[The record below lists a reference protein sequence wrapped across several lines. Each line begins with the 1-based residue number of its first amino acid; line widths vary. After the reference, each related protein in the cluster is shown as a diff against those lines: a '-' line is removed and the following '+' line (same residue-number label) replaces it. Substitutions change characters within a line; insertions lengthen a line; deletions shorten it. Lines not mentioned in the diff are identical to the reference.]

1 MDTLGVWEGYKS
13 MYIVYVGVRVSAE
26 EICLGM
32 FAWMDNCYTQG
43 RILGRWL
50 PIGGVVGEIIF
61 FSLVNW
67 FGAVQGAW
75 GLLLTFAS
83 LLFRS
88 ANARVREGNSGR
100 LTDTQ
105 WIIHLNKS
113 Q

>member
-1 MDTLGVWEGYKS
+1 MDLKLVS
-13 MYIVYVGVRVSAE
+13 VRVKITAE
-26 EICLGM
+26 VLCLVGLFGWNQGM
-32 FAWMDNCYTQG
+32 GGWLWKYQDV
-43 RILGRWL
+43 LGQA
-50 PIGGVVGEIIF
+50 G
-61 FSLVNW
+61 W

-88 ANARVREGNSGR
+88 TNARVREGNSGR